1 MLWLDFLEEDRE
13 WLDKSGGVDSPPPL
27 STDDPVT
34 TAREGWVEADPDP
47 VTVEKSTKCNR
58 L

>member
-1 MLWLDFLEEDRE
+1 MLWMLWLDFLEEERE

-27 STDDPVT
+27 SSDDPVT

-47 VTVEKSTKCNR
+47 VTVEK
-58 L
+58 